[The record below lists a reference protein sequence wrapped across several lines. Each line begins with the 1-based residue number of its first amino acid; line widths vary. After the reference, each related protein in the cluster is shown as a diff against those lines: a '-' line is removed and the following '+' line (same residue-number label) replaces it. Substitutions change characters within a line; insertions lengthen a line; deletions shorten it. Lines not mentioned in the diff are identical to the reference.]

1 MNESTVIQLKI
12 IVERAVRPIRASI
25 TCKRKMREEL
35 LAHVSGAFKDELA
48 RVQDEH
54 AALERT
60 RVRFGNPTEMAN
72 ELQDSVPIS
81 DRVWLFWEGRP
92 GESAL
97 RFALRYVSMQA
108 VVGLAIFGAVLIA
121 SAWDRAWTYEEVS
134 AVCSRLVFGLPVF
147 VGLTLFVCAM
157 EKALRE
163 ARHLTAAPRAGWK
176 KSLVSA
182 WSTPTVR
189 RAMIIGGAGQ
199 FLLFMAIYIAGN
211 WPARPWVKDHIIS
224 IVDTVPAMAFKASL
238 CVLGGLIIVWPV
250 VERRRHY
257 EEWASLPVEPA
268 S

>member
-1 MNESTVIQLKI
+1 MTESNLVQLKI
-12 IVERAVRPIRASI
+12 IVERAVRPVRASI

-35 LAHVSGAFKDELA
+35 LAHVSGAFEEELA
-48 RVQDEH
+48 RLQDEH

-60 RVRFGNPTEMAN
+60 RVRFGDPTEMVN
-72 ELQDSVPIS
+72 ELQDSVRIS
-81 DRVWLFWEGRP
+81 DRVWRFWEGRP
-92 GESAL
+92 GEPAL

-108 VVGLAIFGAVLIA
+108 VVGLAILGAVLIA
-121 SAWDRAWTYEEVS
+121 AGWDRAWTYEEVV
-134 AVCSRLVFGLPVF
+134 AVCSRLVFLLPVL

-189 RAMIIGGAGQ
+189 RTMVIGGAGQ

-211 WPARPWVKDHIIS
+211 WPARPWVKDHVIS
-224 IVDTVPAMAFKASL
+224 IVDTVPAMAFKAGL
-238 CVLGGLIIVWPV
+238 CVFAVLIFVWPA
-250 VERRRHY
+250 VERRRHH

>member
-1 MNESTVIQLKI
+1 MTESNLVQLKI
-12 IVERAVRPIRASI
+12 IVERAVRPVRASI

-35 LAHVSGAFKDELA
+35 LAHVSGAFEDERA

-72 ELQDSVPIS
+72 ELQDSVRIS
-81 DRVWLFWEGRP
+81 ERVWRFWEGRP

-108 VVGLAIFGAVLIA
+108 AIGLLIFGAVLA
-121 SAWDRAWTYEEVS
+121 AAGWDRAWTHEELI
-134 AVCSRLVFGLPVF
+134 AVCSPLVFLLPVF
-147 VGLTLFVCAM
+147 VGLTLFVCAT
-157 EKALRE
+157 EKALHE
-163 ARHLTAAPRAGWK
+163 ARHLTAAPPAGWK

-189 RAMIIGGAGQ
+189 RVMIVGGVGQ

-211 WPARPWVKDHIIS
+211 WPARPWVKDHAVA
-224 IVDTVPAMAFKASL
+224 IVDTVPAMAFKAGL
-238 CVLGGLIIVWPV
+238 CVFAVLAIVWPV
-250 VERRRHY
+250 VERRRHH
-257 EEWASLPVEPA
+257 EEWSRLPVGPA

>member
-1 MNESTVIQLKI
+1 
-12 IVERAVRPIRASI
+12 
-25 TCKRKMREEL
+25 MREEL
-35 LAHVSGAFKDELA
+35 LAHVSGAFEDELA

-60 RVRFGNPTEMAN
+60 RVRFGDPTEVVN

-81 DRVWLFWEGRP
+81 DRVWRFWEGRP
-92 GESAL
+92 SESAL
-97 RFALRYVSMQA
+97 RFALRYVSMLA
-108 VVGLAIFGAVLIA
+108 LVGLPIFGAVLIA
-121 SAWDRAWTYEEVS
+121 AGWDRAWTYEEAV
-134 AVCSRLVFGLPVF
+134 AVCSRLVFLLPVF

-176 KSLVSA
+176 KSLASA
-182 WSTPTVR
+182 WATSTVR
-189 RAMIIGGAGQ
+189 RVMIVGGAGQ

-211 WPARPWVKDHIIS
+211 WPARPWVRDHVVS
-224 IVDTVPAMAFKASL
+224 IVDTVPAMAFKAAV
-238 CVLGGLIIVWPV
+238 CVFGGLAFAWAA
-250 VERRRHY
+250 VERRRHH

>member
-1 MNESTVIQLKI
+1 MTESNLVQLKI

-35 LAHVSGAFKDELA
+35 LAHVSGAFEDELA

-72 ELQDSVPIS
+72 ELQESVRIS
-81 DRVWLFWEGRP
+81 DGVWRFWEGRP

-97 RFALRYVSMQA
+97 RFALRCISMLA
-108 VVGLAIFGAVLIA
+108 AIGLPIFGAVLIA
-121 SAWDRAWTYEEVS
+121 AGWDRAWTYEEVV
-134 AVCSRLVFGLPVF
+134 AVCSRLVFLLPVF

-163 ARHLTAAPRAGWK
+163 ARHLAAPRAGWK
-176 KSLVSA
+176 KSLASA
-182 WSTPTVR
+182 WATSTVR
-189 RAMIIGGAGQ
+189 RVMIVGGAGQ
-199 FLLFMAIYIAGN
+199 FLLFMAIYIVAN
-211 WPARPWVKDHIIS
+211 WPARPWVWDHVVS
-224 IVDTVPAMAFKASL
+224 IVDTVPAMAFKAGL
-238 CVLGGLIIVWPV
+238 CVVAGLIIVWEG
-250 VERRRHY
+250 VERRRHH

>member
-1 MNESTVIQLKI
+1 MTESNLVQLKI
-12 IVERAVRPIRASI
+12 IVDQAVRPVRASI

-35 LAHVSGAFKDELA
+35 LAHVSGAFEDELA

-60 RVRFGNPTEMAN
+60 RVRFGNPTDMVN
-72 ELQDSVPIS
+72 ELQDSVRIS
-81 DRVWLFWEGRP
+81 DRVWRFWEGRP
-92 GESAL
+92 SESAL

-108 VVGLAIFGAVLIA
+108 AIGLAILGAVLA
-121 SAWDRAWTYEEVS
+121 AAGWDRAWTYEEVI
-134 AVCSRLVFGLPVF
+134 AVCSQLVFLLPVF
-147 VGLTLFVCAM
+147 VGLTLFICAM

-189 RAMIIGGAGQ
+189 RTMIIGGAVQ
-199 FLLFMAIYIAGN
+199 FLLFMAIYIAAN
-211 WPARPWVKDHIIS
+211 WPARPWVKDHVIS
-224 IVDTVPAMAFKASL
+224 IVDTVPAMAFKAGL
-238 CVLGGLIIVWPV
+238 CVFAGLIIVWPA
-250 VERRRHY
+250 VERRRHH

>member
-1 MNESTVIQLKI
+1 MTESNLVQLKI
-12 IVERAVRPIRASI
+12 IVERAVRPVGASI
-25 TCKRKMREEL
+25 ACKRKMREEL
-35 LAHVSGAFKDELA
+35 LAHVSGAFEDELA

-72 ELQDSVPIS
+72 ELQDSVPVS
-81 DRVWLFWEGRP
+81 DRLSRFWEGRP
-92 GESAL
+92 GESTL
-97 RFALRYVSMQA
+97 RTALRYVSTQA
-108 VVGLAIFGAVLIA
+108 AIGLAILGAVLA
-121 SAWDRAWTYEEVS
+121 AAGWDRAWTYEEVI
-134 AVCSRLVFGLPVF
+134 AVCSQLVFLLPVF

-182 WSTPTVR
+182 WATPAVR
-189 RAMIIGGAGQ
+189 RAMIVGGVGQ

-211 WPARPWVKDHIIS
+211 WPARPWVKDHVIS
-224 IVDTVPAMAFKASL
+224 IVDTVPAMAFQAGL
-238 CVLGGLIIVWPV
+238 CVLAGLIIVWPA
-250 VERRRHY
+250 VERRRHH

>member
-1 MNESTVIQLKI
+1 MNESTLTQLKV
-12 IVERAVRPIRASI
+12 IVERAVRPVRASM

-35 LAHVSGAFKDELA
+35 LAHVSGAFEDERA

-72 ELQDSVPIS
+72 ELQDSVRIS
-81 DRVWLFWEGRP
+81 DGLWRFCEGRP
-92 GESAL
+92 DESAL

-108 VVGLAIFGAVLIA
+108 AIGLPIFGAVLA
-121 SAWDRAWTYEEVS
+121 AAGWDRAWTHEELI
-134 AVCSRLVFGLPVF
+134 AVCSKLVFLLPVF
-147 VGLTLFVCAM
+147 VGLTLFLCAM

-163 ARHLTAAPRAGWK
+163 ARHLTAAPRVGWK
-176 KSLVSA
+176 KPLVSA

-189 RAMIIGGAGQ
+189 RAMIVGGAGQ
-199 FLLFMAIYIAGN
+199 FLLFMAIYLAAN
-211 WPARPWVKDHIIS
+211 WPARPWVREHAVS
-224 IVDTVPAMAFKASL
+224 IVDTVPAMVFKAGL
-238 CVLGGLIIVWPV
+238 CMFAVLVFAWQA
-250 VERRRHY
+250 VERRRHH